1 MRYILFL
8 ILMKMALLGAN
19 IESKIVTVSGDEAT
33 ISLPKADIGISG
45 FVVHKLAPD
54 HSMIVSSATVT
65 GFDTKQGKATIKL
78 SPYTLFRNNNLPTLK
93 LEPQPGDKVILAY
106 GYDRGLLIAPN
117 EEIYYR
123 LTRAM
128 KDETF
133 VHPDVFATLLSY
145 HGHPTPLKEDFS
157 SFCNNVTTGLVFFF
171 LEQKLYT
178 VDCQSF
184 KILNV
189 QNAPLEQKNEK
200 LPFYSRVEKIEANW
214 FGAGSDELEDYE
226 PYYYELLY
234 KYNPKNETLIK
245 SIESSTEN
253 NVTKLAKELGLGEKK

>member
-8 ILMKMALLGAN
+8 ILINVTLFGAY
-19 IESKIVTVSGDEAT
+19 IESKIVTVRGDEAT
-33 ISLPKADIGISG
+33 IGVPKADIGVSG
-45 FVVHKLAPD
+45 FVVRTLAPN
-54 HSMIVSSATVT
+54 HSMIVASATVA
-65 GFDTKQGKATIKL
+65 GFDDKQKTATLKL
-78 SPYTLFRNNNLPTLK
+78 APYTLFRNNNLPTLK
-93 LEPQPGDKVILAY
+93 LKPQPGDKVILAY
-106 GYDRGLLIAPN
+106 GYDRGLLIAPS
-117 EEIYYR
+117 EEIYYT

-145 HGHPTPLKEDFS
+145 KGHPTPLKEDFS
-157 SFCNNVTTGLVFFF
+157 GFCNNVTTGLLFFF

-189 QNAPLEQKNEK
+189 QNAPLQQKSKK

-234 KYNPKNETLIK
+234 KYNPQNETLVK
-245 SIESSTEN
+245 SIENSTEN
-253 NVTKLAKELGLGEKK
+253 NVTRLAKELGLGEKK

>member
-8 ILMKMALLGAN
+8 ICMKLALFGAYV
-19 IESKIVTVSGDEAT
+19 ESRLTVVKGDEAT
-33 ISLPKADIGISG
+33 ISIPKADVGISG
-45 FVVHKLAPD
+45 FVVRKLAAD
-54 HSMIVSSATVT
+54 HSMIIAAATVVSFEK
-65 GFDTKQGKATIKL
+65 GQKRATL
-78 SPYTLFRNNNLPTLK
+78 RLAPYTLFRNNNLPTLK
-93 LEPQPGDKVILAY
+93 LKPKAGDKVILAY

-117 EEIYYR
+117 EEIYYT
-123 LTRAM
+123 LTRSM

-157 SFCNNVTTGLVFFF
+157 GFCNNVTTGLLFLY

-178 VDCQSF
+178 LDCQSF

-189 QNAPLEQKNEK
+189 QNAPLREKSKK

-214 FGAGSDELEDYE
+214 FGAGSGRLKDYE

-234 KYNPKNETLIK
+234 RYNPDNETLIK

-253 NVTKLAKELGLGEKK
+253 NVTKLAKKLGLGEKK